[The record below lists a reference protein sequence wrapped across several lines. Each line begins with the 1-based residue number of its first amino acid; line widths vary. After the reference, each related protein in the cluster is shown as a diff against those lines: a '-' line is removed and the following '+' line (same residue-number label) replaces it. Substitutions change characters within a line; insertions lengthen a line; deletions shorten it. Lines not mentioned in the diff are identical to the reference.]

1 MNKIKMM
8 NLFFKKNK
16 FKLNIKM
23 KKKKKR
29 F

>member
-16 FKLNIKM
+16 FKLNIQM